1 MSSLRFKLAAVALIS
16 ALGASAAHAQNSYP
30 SLFAKQNK
38 PARTEPVRAQPVHVE
53 PVRIEPVRAAPG
65 RVVIQQE
72 GRGNGAA
79 VGQNGPR
86 NNAAITQRGAG
97 NTGQISQ
104 DGANNSAGVYQIGRN
119 NSGTITQTGANN
131 VACLLQ
137 VGRNNTATVTQT
149 GGQSVG
155 VVQSPRGTWEI
166 PAAYCGLHGRD
177 PENIRRAALVM
188 R

>member
-1 MSSLRFKLAAVALIS
+1 MSSLRLKLAAVALIG

-30 SLFAKQNK
+30 SLFGKQNK
-38 PARTEPVRAQPVHVE
+38 PARAEAVRVE
-53 PVRIEPVRAAPG
+53 PVRTAPG

-86 NNAAITQRGAG
+86 NDAAISQSGVG
-97 NTGQISQ
+97 NIGQVSQ
-104 DGANNSAGVYQIGRN
+104 TGANNSGAVYQIGRN
-119 NSGTITQTGANN
+119 NSGTITQTGDNN
-131 VACLLQ
+131 AACILQ
-137 VGRNNTATVTQT
+137 LGRNNTASVTQT
-149 GGQSVG
+149 GGQGVG

-177 PENIRRAALVM
+177 PESQRLAALAM